1 MFSITLTALLL
12 FTHLYSAVGFCVTGC
27 SCTEDSAG
35 RSLLCMETALGS
47 IPENLPGD
55 FIKIR
60 IENSHLTEIPQRA
73 FYTVSSLESLWL
85 NFNTIT
91 LMDIKSLEG
100 LYNLTE
106 LRLEGNKLRTIPWM
120 AFQETPKLKILDLKH
135 NRLDVLPEFALRHL
149 PTLTY
154 LDLSFNQLTVIS
166 PDVFLNWP
174 RYQVQKHSRMK
185 ESEANVV
192 LALHNNLWLCDCRLK
207 GFVDFVKSISP
218 PIILMNSYLSCSGP
232 KSKAG
237 KFFHEVELR
246 NCLKPESST
255 PDANVTAA
263 LGSNTTLRCFVKARP
278 DAVVRWSYSLKA
290 IRGFTVSQSQVNEDT
305 IISSLII
312 PSVRL
317 SDHGLYRCSASNFIG
332 NSSVSIQLNI
342 LFSNASFAK
351 SPSFPLPS
359 VNENIYID
367 IRIAKQTVYGITI
380 EWYAATENPSETW
393 FTVHFG
399 RYDSPKKEA
408 LYIGPG
414 INKYSVNDLEPATK
428 YEVCV
433 SLKNQSPRPEQCIV
447 FVTGSNTNELE
458 QRERLIHI
466 IVIVCAMVLAVPA
479 GMFACTTNT
488 RIGCLDR
495 CTQICSRNREKREA
509 KDSQE
514 HGRQGTFDSLQ
525 AASDEGLYRDSGK
538 ERKWRRRSEDKVQ
551 KGNSAQLY

>member
-1 MFSITLTALLL
+1 
-12 FTHLYSAVGFCVTGC
+12 
-27 SCTEDSAG
+27 
-35 RSLLCMETALGS
+35 MEPALGS

-55 FIKIR
+55 LTKIR

-73 FYTVSSLESLWL
+73 FYTASALESLWL

-91 LMDIKSLEG
+91 LMHIKSLEG
-100 LYNLTE
+100 LSNLTE

-120 AFQETPKLKILDLKH
+120 AFAETPKLKILDLKH

-166 PDVFLNWP
+166 PDVFLNCP
-174 RYQVQKHSRMK
+174 RYQVQKHSRRK
-185 ESEANVV
+185 ESDANVV
-192 LALHNNLWLCDCRLK
+192 LALHDNHWLCDCRLK

-246 NCLKPESST
+246 NCLKPEISM
-255 PDANVTAA
+255 PDTNVTVA

-278 DAVVRWSYSLKA
+278 DAVVRWSYSLKV
-290 IRGFTVSQSQVNEDT
+290 IRRFTVSQSQMNEDT
-305 IISSLII
+305 IISALVI
-312 PSVRL
+312 PSVRS
-317 SDHGLYRCSASNFIG
+317 SDHGLYKCSASNFVG

-342 LFSNASFAK
+342 LFSNASFVM
-351 SPSFPLPS
+351 SPDLPLPS
-359 VNENIYID
+359 VNENIFID

-399 RYDSPKKEA
+399 RYNSSKKEA

-414 INKYSVNDLEPATK
+414 INKYSMNDLEPATK

-433 SLKNQSPRPEQCIV
+433 SQKNQPPRPEQCIV
-447 FVTGSNTNELE
+447 FVTGSSTNELE

-488 RIGCLDR
+488 RISCLDR
-495 CTQICSRNREKREA
+495 CAEVCSRNREKREA

-514 HGRQGTFDSLQ
+514 NDRQGTFDSLQ

-538 ERKWRRRSEDKVQ
+538 EKKWRRRSEDKVQ